1 MLLEWGQATQ
11 LLPCDATTTTGG
23 LLMWKAAFVGAL
35 ALVALGFSVTR
46 DGIGVTQASAQEVV
60 VTDAHI
66 ARLKSV
72 LRLSPAQEVHWR
84 GLEAALRNVSQ
95 RNPSSLDEMGLLQKV
110 KARVRGYVLDAAA
123 AHRVAAAAQPLIAT
137 L

>member
-1 MLLEWGQATQ
+1 
-11 LLPCDATTTTGG
+11 
-23 LLMWKAAFVGAL
+23 MWKAAFVGAF
-35 ALVALGFSVTR
+35 ALVIFSFVSVAR

-84 GLEAALRNVSQ
+84 GLEAALRNVSS
-95 RNPSSLDEMGLLQKV
+95 RSASEDTGLVHKV
-110 KARVRGYVLDAAA
+110 KARLRSYVLDAQA

-137 L
+137 LDETQRHDGLTAIRAMGVSALF